1 MRRLPRPRLALLA
14 VLASA
19 CAAPAAATA
28 PAPVCPAAPPPAPPP
43 KVAPAPARPEAKFE
57 KLPPEAS
64 LVRVVTAKEVQ
75 PAWFAKAFSDKI
87 PIDEVTKLVTS
98 MDHDLGGFRRVEAVA
113 SGYKT
118 FYANGFVP
126 TKIHLDEAGK
136 IDGLFFGPPEL
147 DRPRPLDEILAE
159 LHELPGKVS
168 VLVTTGDK
176 VEGALDPD
184 AALAVGSTFKLAILA
199 ALKDRVDAKKL
210 AWTRVVELKSRHKSL
225 PSGILQEWPD
235 GAPLTVHS
243 LASLMISR
251 SDNTA
256 TDVLLDFAGRAAV
269 EKYAPGNAPMLSTH
283 DAFVLKGKRGAE
295 LLAKWRAEG
304 EAGRRKLLSDIDNA
318 PLPVD
323 YEYDSSKVTALDVE
337 WHFSAKHVCAL
348 LGRTKDLPMF
358 AINPG
363 VAQKKDWDKI
373 AYKGGSEP
381 GVLNLSTLV
390 RKGEKEHCV
399 VATWNSDHPVD
410 DERFTTLYGQL
421 LTAVR

>member
-1 MRRLPRPRLALLA
+1 MRRFALLL

-19 CAAPAAATA
+19 CAAPVAATS

-43 KVAPAPARPEAKFE
+43 EATRVPTAHEAAFE

-87 PIDEVTKLVTS
+87 PIGEVTKLVTS
-98 MDHDLGGFRRVEAVA
+98 MVRDLGAFRRVEDSGA
-113 SGYKT
+113 GYKT
-118 FYANGFVP
+118 VYANGFVP
-126 TKIHLDEAGK
+126 TKIHLDDAGK
-136 IDGLFFGPPEL
+136 IDGLFFGPPEM
-147 DRPRPLDEILAE
+147 DKPRPLAETLAD
-159 LHELPGKVS
+159 LGKLPGKVS

-176 VEGALDPD
+176 VEGELAPD
-184 AALAVGSTFKLAILA
+184 AELAVGSAFKLAILA
-199 ALKDRVDAKKL
+199 ALKDRVDAKRL
-210 AWTRVVELKSRHKSL
+210 AWTQVALLKPRNRSL

-235 GAPLTVHS
+235 GAPLTVYS

-269 EKYAPGNAPMLSTH
+269 ESYAPGNAPMLSTH
-283 DAFVLKGKRGAE
+283 DAFVLKGKGGAE

-304 EAGRRKLLSDIDNA
+304 EAGRRKLLADIDKA
-318 PLPVD
+318 PLPAD
-323 YEYDSSKVTALDVE
+323 NEYDSSKVTALDVE
-337 WHFSAKHVCAL
+337 WRFSAKRLCAL

-358 AINPG
+358 EINPG
-363 VAQKKDWDKI
+363 VAAKRDWDKI

-390 RKGEKEHCV
+390 RKAGKEHCV
-399 VATWNSDHPVD
+399 VATWNADRPLD
-410 DERFTTLYGQL
+410 DDRFMSLYGQL